1 MTGSKLHTGVDTAYD
16 EWSAED
22 IGKTIA
28 ILRKAQK
35 ISQKE
40 LAEKCGVSHVFISS
54 IERGQKKPSKELKTK
69 IVKAL
74 DITDKVFYAN
84 VYLYSSI
91 PKSHLSGFTKKQI
104 DFLDDLRGIVNN
116 YFGSVQN

>member
-1 MTGSKLHTGVDTAYD
+1 MTESKLHTGVDTAYD

-28 ILRKAQK
+28 ILRKVQK

-40 LAEKCGVSHVFISS
+40 LAEKCSVSHVFISS

-74 DITDKVFYAN
+74 DITDEVFYAN

-91 PKSHLSGFTKKQI
+91 PKSHLSGFSKKQI
-104 DFLDDLRGIVNN
+104 DSAG
-116 YFGSVQN
+116 